1 VPAGRCGSSG
11 ALAALACAVALTAC
25 SSTPAAD
32 AAQTRCGDYAIL
44 QGTTG
49 VPTDK
54 LDCLSSAFA
63 AKRTAT
69 LTVTELTTEG
79 DPVVTTYTTTVDGTL
94 DVVVD
99 STADTWAGSAA
110 GIAHY
115 ECRSPTFSL
124 GRVDV
129 GDCDTLA
136 GPRES
141 PSD

>member
-1 VPAGRCGSSG
+1 VPAERCRTSA
-11 ALAALACAVALTAC
+11 ALAALACAASLTAC
-25 SSTPAAD
+25 SGTPAAD
-32 AAQTRCGDYAIL
+32 AAQTRCGVYAIP
-44 QGTTG
+44 QGTPG
-49 VPTDK
+49 VPADK
-54 LDCLSSAFA
+54 LDCLSSAFE

-94 DVVVD
+94 VVVVD
-99 STADTWAGSAA
+99 STADTWAGSGA
-110 GIAHY
+110 GIVRY

-124 GRVDV
+124 GRVGV
-129 GDCDTLA
+129 GDCDTIA